1 MPSALPA
8 LDDATSHRTPPPGD
22 PDELPATLLALSML
36 RDGETLDRQVDVAL
50 AAWSG
55 DAASRRAWQDWQLIG
70 DVLRSEDLA
79 CARCSDEAF
88 LARLQPG
95 LRATAQDRPASS
107 ARVLR
112 WPVQAGRRWAVA
124 GLAAGLALA
133 VGVLVLLPAGG
144 SGGAWLAR
152 LLPYAGDGGQ
162 TLKSADGTL
171 IRDAQLDAYLRA
183 HRAGAPTLPGGAT
196 GRFETVAIEK

>member
-1 MPSALPA
+1 M
-8 LDDATSHRTPPPGD
+8 TPQRD
-22 PDELPATLLALSML
+22 PDDLPSVPLALSML
-36 RDGETLDRQVDVAL
+36 RDGEASDRQIDVAL

-55 DAASRRAWQDWQLIG
+55 DAVSRRAWQDWQLIG

-79 CARCSDEAF
+79 SCRSSDEAF

-95 LRATAQDRPASS
+95 LRAASADRPAS
-107 ARVLR
+107 ARILR
-112 WPVQAGRRWAVA
+112 WPARSGRRWVAA

-133 VGVLVLLPAGG
+133 VGMLVLQPAGAPG
-144 SGGAWLAR
+144 DAWLAR
-152 LLPYAGDGGQ
+152 LLPTMGDDAQ
-162 TLKSADGTL
+162 ALKSADGPL

>member
-1 MPSALPA
+1 MTPLHDG
-8 LDDATSHRTPPPGD
+8 DDVSPVP
-22 PDELPATLLALSML
+22 LALSML
-36 RDGETLDRQVDVAL
+36 RDGEAGDRQLDVAL
-50 AAWSG
+50 AAWSA

-79 CARCSDEAF
+79 RSRCSDEAF

-95 LRATAQDRPASS
+95 LRAVAPDQPATARI
-107 ARVLR
+107 LR
-112 WPVQAGRRWAVA
+112 WPRWPALAGRRWAAA
-124 GLAAGLALA
+124 GLAAGLALT
-133 VGVLVLLPAGG
+133 VGALALQPAG
-144 SGGAWLAR
+144 ALVDHWLAR
-152 LLPYAGDGGQ
+152 LLPTLDDGG
-162 TLKSADGTL
+162 LVMKSADGPL

>member
-1 MPSALPA
+1 MPSGLPA
-8 LDDATSHRTPPPGD
+8 PNDRRLLAMMPQRD
-22 PDELPATLLALSML
+22 PDDLPSVPLALSML
-36 RDGETLDRQVDVAL
+36 RDGEASDRQIDVAL
-50 AAWSG
+50 AAWSA
-55 DAASRRAWQDWQLIG
+55 DPVSRRAWQDWQLIG

-79 CARCSDEAF
+79 SAHCSDEAF

-95 LRATAQDRPASS
+95 LRAAAVDRPAS
-107 ARVLR
+107 ARILR
-112 WPVQAGRRWAVA
+112 WPARSGRRWAAA

-133 VGVLVLLPAGG
+133 VGVLVLQPAGAPG
-144 SGGAWLAR
+144 DAWLAR
-152 LLPYAGDGGQ
+152 LLPTTGEDAQ
-162 TLKSADGTL
+162 ALKSADGPL

>member
-1 MPSALPA
+1 
-8 LDDATSHRTPPPGD
+8 
-22 PDELPATLLALSML
+22 
-36 RDGETLDRQVDVAL
+36 
-50 AAWSG
+50 
-55 DAASRRAWQDWQLIG
+55 
-70 DVLRSEDLA
+70 
-79 CARCSDEAF
+79 
-88 LARLQPG
+88 
-95 LRATAQDRPASS
+95 
-107 ARVLR
+107 
-112 WPVQAGRRWAVA
+112 VA

-133 VGVLVLLPAGG
+133 VGVLVLQPAGG

-152 LLPYAGDGGQ
+152 LLPFTGDGGQ